1 MARQG
6 VEGQLE
12 ICSRDFQTR
21 PKFVICFLSGSK
33 KPVRSCRLS
42 ANIIRSQ
49 KEGIGVGGAG
59 GREGAFDFWLQSAR
73 FWLLFSKIKI

>member
-12 ICSRDFQTR
+12 MKREASRRRKICSRDFQTW
-21 PKFVICFLSGSK
+21 PKFVICFLSGSE

-49 KEGIGVGGAG
+49 KEGMGGA
-59 GREGAFDFWLQSAR
+59 
-73 FWLLFSKIKI
+73 